1 MKEVVSK
8 PNIQEYHDYLLF
20 LKDWIQFLKEREK
33 GFSLRKIAKEA
44 GMASGYLPM
53 CFSGKRRLSEKFY
66 QKIKPHL
73 KLPPKEER
81 YLDLLRVIAE
91 SEDAKHRV
99 QALTD
104 LQKLK
109 DYKEVN
115 RSELE
120 VHQYLSRWYY
130 VAIREL
136 INAPGFKENAEWIQ
150 GRLRGKVSQKEIEE
164 ALQFLDKFG
173 FIKKDNDGQY
183 KVAQKQLDCHEGV
196 FKISLGEFHRQML
209 DLAKLSIEETPREE
223 RLLLGHTVAVSKSQY
238 ENIKMILKDS
248 LKQIESCE
256 KSKIDKKSETGDG
269 ENVYHI
275 ELALFPLTK
284 GSVNGSGNVGE

>member
-1 MKEVVSK
+1 MKEVVKK

-20 LKDWIQFLKEREK
+20 LKDWIQFLKDRER
-33 GFSLRKIAKEA
+33 GFSLRKIAKEV

-53 CFSGKRRLSEKFY
+53 CFSGKRRLSEKY
-66 QKIKPHL
+66 YLKIKPHL
-73 KLPPKEER
+73 KLSQKEER

-91 SEDAKHRV
+91 SEDTKRRV

-109 DYKEVN
+109 DYKETN

-136 INAPGFKENAEWIQ
+136 INGPSFKEDVEWIQ
-150 GRLRGKVSQKEIEE
+150 ERLRGKVSQKEIEE
-164 ALQFLDKFG
+164 ALQFLIKFA
-173 FIKKDNDGQY
+173 FVERNSEGQL

-209 DLAKLSIEETPREE
+209 DLAKLSIEETPRAE
-223 RLLLGHTVAVSKSQY
+223 RLLLGHTVALSKAEY
-238 ENIKMILKDS
+238 EKIQKILKDS
-248 LKQIESCE
+248 LKQIESVEKVENCE
-256 KSKIDKKSETGDG
+256 KEDRAD
-269 ENVYHI
+269 VYHV

-284 GSVNGSGNVGE
+284 RSVNGSEGAGEK

>member
-1 MKEVVSK
+1 MKEVVNK

-20 LKDWIQFLKEREK
+20 LKDWIQFLKERER
-33 GFSLRKIAKEA
+33 GFSLRKVAKEA

-66 QKIKPHL
+66 RKIKPHL
-73 KLPPKEER
+73 KLSAKEER

-91 SEDAKHRV
+91 SEDIKDRV

-109 DYKEVN
+109 DYKEAN

-136 INAPGFKENAEWIQ
+136 INAPDFNEEVEWIQ
-150 GRLRGKVSQKEIEE
+150 DRLRERVSQKEIEE
-164 ALQFLDKFG
+164 ALQFLIKFS
-173 FIKKDNDGQY
+173 FVERDGVGKL

-209 DLAKLSIEETPREE
+209 DLAKLAIEETPRAE
-223 RLLLGHTVAVSKSQY
+223 RLLLGHTVALSEKQY
-238 ENIKMILKDS
+238 QRIQSILKES
-248 LKQIESCE
+248 LKQIEE
-256 KSKIDKKSETGDG
+256 VDEDDESKNSN
-269 ENVYHI
+269 NVYHV

-284 GSVNGSGNVGE
+284 DSGNNSGNVGE